1 MLSRGSKS
9 EAEPPEIHSQ
19 ALPGKGKKLPPE
31 ILSGNDK
38 KRSAKNMNAN
48 KLFNLATSNLL
59 AYRRYI
65 QAGLTLCAGLGLSA
79 IASSVAYNWEYKS
92 MQAELQERLDKI
104 ATEIQRDVSG
114 NLEII
119 RAAGAFYSVFDGV
132 KKPEINTFVGT
143 ALYRHPSLKAIA
155 WLPRVSESPQFLTD
169 EIDLGLDLTANRLAL
184 EKAVKRQEIIATDR
198 QKWSSQNQPSVFVFM
213 PIFSQIS
220 AGDTAGLPENFSAR
234 EPENLKGFT
243 LGVLLVDAI
252 VKSALQET
260 KLNFINVYL
269 QDAMAPE
276 AERFLAFYE
285 AKTKRIITD
294 ENIKNQL
301 PIGERAYC
309 PDGSSCTRI
318 LNIENRRW
326 LLQLR
331 LTPEYINPLR
341 FWRSLTVLI
350 FGTILTLAAT
360 LYLMSL
366 WNYTAR
372 IEKIAAERTAKSKQ
386 LEQTLQELQQT
397 QSQLI
402 QQEKMSSLGLLVAG
416 VAHEVNNPISFIYGN
431 IQHASAYSSDLLE
444 LVKLY
449 QKHYLRPPSEISEY
463 LEKIDFDFLS
473 KDLPQL
479 LSSMKIGADR
489 IVQIVKSLRNFSR
502 LDESEM
508 KPVNIHE
515 GIDSTLLILQSR
527 LKATADRPAIEI
539 VKNYSHL
546 PLVECYA
553 GQLNQVF
560 MNILANAIDALE
572 SYNLDRG
579 PQAAKANPIAIAIT
593 TEYSTIPDK
602 IIVRISDN
610 GPGMAENVKKRL
622 FDPFFTTKPAG
633 KGTGLGLSISY
644 KIVVEKHKG
653 TLRCDSTPGLG
664 TEFSIEIPLRQE
676 VRQAVP
682 FVSRKISEAA

>member
-1 MLSRGSKS
+1 
-9 EAEPPEIHSQ
+9 
-19 ALPGKGKKLPPE
+19 
-31 ILSGNDK
+31 
-38 KRSAKNMNAN
+38 MNAN
-48 KLFNLATSNLL
+48 KLFNLATSTLL
-59 AYRRYI
+59 TYRRYI

-92 MQAELQERLDKI
+92 MQAELQDRLDKI
-104 ATEIQRDVSG
+104 ATDIQRDVSG

-132 KKPEINTFVGT
+132 KQPEMKTFVGP

-155 WLPRVSESPQFLTD
+155 WLPRVSDSPQFLTE
-169 EIDLGLDLTANRLAL
+169 EIDLSLDLTANRVAL
-184 EKAVKRQEIIATDR
+184 ENATKRQEIIATDR
-198 QKWSSQNQPSVFVFM
+198 QKLPSQNSPSFFVFL
-213 PIFSQIS
+213 PIFSQTS
-220 AGDTAGLPENFSAR
+220 PGDTAALPQNLPASK
-234 EPENLKGFT
+234 PENLKGFT
-243 LGVLLVDAI
+243 MGILLIDAI

-260 KLNFINVYL
+260 QLNFVNVYL
-269 QDAMAPE
+269 QDPMAPE

-294 ENIKNQL
+294 ENIKNKL
-301 PIGERAYC
+301 YIGERAYC

-350 FGTILTLAAT
+350 LGNILSLAVT

-366 WNYTAR
+366 LNYTDKL
-372 IEKIAAERTAKSKQ
+372 EQVAAERTAKSQQ
-386 LEQTLQELQQT
+386 LEQTLKELQQT
-397 QSQLI
+397 QTQLI

-431 IQHASAYSSDLLE
+431 IQHASAYSRDLLE

-449 QKHYLRPPSEISEY
+449 QKHYSYPPSEISKY
-463 LEKIDFDFLS
+463 LENIDFEFLS

-539 VKNYSHL
+539 VKNYSNL

-579 PQAAKANPIAIAIT
+579 PKAAKANPIAIAIT
-593 TEYSTIPDK
+593 TEYSSPDK

-610 GPGMAENVKKRL
+610 GPGMAENVKKLL

-653 TLRCDSTPGLG
+653 ALRCDSTPGLG

-676 VRQAVP
+676 VKQAVP

>member
-1 MLSRGSKS
+1 MT
-9 EAEPPEIHSQ
+9 
-19 ALPGKGKKLPPE
+19 
-31 ILSGNDK
+31 
-38 KRSAKNMNAN
+38 AN
-48 KLFNLATSNLL
+48 KFQNLATSTLL
-59 AYRRYI
+59 SYRRYI

-92 MQAELQERLDKI
+92 MQAELQDRLDKI
-104 ATEIQRDVSG
+104 ATDIQKDVSG

-132 KKPEINTFVGT
+132 KKPEMKTFVGS

-155 WLPRVSESPQFLTD
+155 WLPRFSGSPQFMTE
-169 EIDLGLDLTANRLAL
+169 EIALSLDLTANRLAL
-184 EKAVKRQEIIATDR
+184 ENATKRQEIIATYR
-198 QKWSSQNQPSVFVFM
+198 QKLPSENHPGVFVFL
-213 PIFSQIS
+213 PIFSPTYP
-220 AGDTAGLPENFSAR
+220 GDTADFPENLAAT
-234 EPENLKGFT
+234 EPENLKGFAF
-243 LGVLLVDAI
+243 GILLVDAI
-252 VKSALQET
+252 VKSALQENQ
-260 KLNFINVYL
+260 LNFVNVYL

-276 AERFLAFYE
+276 SEKFLAFYE

-301 PIGERAYC
+301 QLGERAYC

-318 LNIENRRW
+318 INIENRRW

-366 WNYTAR
+366 WNYTAL
-372 IEKIAAERTAKSKQ
+372 IEKIAAERTAKSQ
-386 LEQTLQELQQT
+386 RLEQTLQELQQT

-416 VAHEVNNPISFIYGN
+416 VAHEVNNPINFIYGN
-431 IQHASAYSSDLLE
+431 IHHAREYTTDLLE
-444 LVKLY
+444 LVELY
-449 QKHYLRPPSEISEY
+449 QKHYLYPPLEISQHLQNIE
-463 LEKIDFDFLS
+463 FDFLS
-473 KDLPQL
+473 EDLPQL
-479 LSSMKIGADR
+479 LSSMKVGAER
-489 IVQIVKSLRNFSR
+489 IVQIVQSLRNFSR

-527 LKATADRPAIEI
+527 LKATADRPPIEI
-539 VKNYSHL
+539 VKNYGNL

-579 PQAAKANPIAIAIT
+579 PKAAKANPIAIAIT
-593 TEYSTIPDK
+593 TEYSSPDK

-622 FDPFFTTKPAG
+622 FDPFFTTKPVG

-644 KIVVEKHKG
+644 KIIVEKHKG

>member
-1 MLSRGSKS
+1 MT
-9 EAEPPEIHSQ
+9 
-19 ALPGKGKKLPPE
+19 
-31 ILSGNDK
+31 
-38 KRSAKNMNAN
+38 AN
-48 KLFNLATSNLL
+48 KLLNLATSTLL
-59 AYRRYI
+59 GYRRHI
-65 QAGLTLCAGLGLSA
+65 QVGLTFFAGLGLSA
-79 IASSVAYNWEYKS
+79 IACSVAYNWEYKF

-104 ATEIQRDVSG
+104 ATDIQRDVSS

-119 RAAGAFYSVFDGV
+119 RAAGAFHSVFDGV
-132 KKPEINTFVGT
+132 QNPEIQRFVGS

-169 EIDLGLDLTANRLAL
+169 EIDLDLGLNANRLAL
-184 EKAVKRQEIIATDR
+184 EKATKRQEITATDR
-198 QKWSSQNQPSVFVFM
+198 QKMLSQNQPSFLVFL
-213 PIFSQIS
+213 PIFSQSS
-220 AGDTAGLPENFSAR
+220 AGDTAALQANLPAMKSES
-234 EPENLKGFT
+234 LKGFT

-260 KLNFINVYL
+260 KLNLVNLYL

-276 AERFLAFYE
+276 PEKFLAFYE
-285 AKTKRIITD
+285 AKTNRIITD
-294 ENIKNQL
+294 EQIKNKL
-301 PIGERAYC
+301 EIGERAYC

-326 LLQLR
+326 LLQLL

-341 FWRSLTVLI
+341 FWRSLTILM
-350 FGTILTLAAT
+350 FGSILTLAAT

-366 WNYTAR
+366 LNYTDR
-372 IEKIAAERTAKSKQ
+372 LEKVAAERTAKSQQ

-397 QSQLI
+397 QAQLV

-416 VAHEVNNPISFIYGN
+416 VAHEVNNPINFIYGN
-431 IQHASAYSSDLLE
+431 IHHASEYARELLE
-444 LVKLY
+444 LVELY
-449 QKHYLRPPSEISEY
+449 QKHYLYPDSEISEH
-463 LEKIDFDFLS
+463 LENIDFDFLS
-473 KDLPQL
+473 EDLPQL

-489 IVQIVKSLRNFSR
+489 IVQIVQSLRNFSR

-508 KPVNIHE
+508 KPVNVHE

-527 LKATADRPAIEI
+527 LKATSDRPPIEI
-539 VKNYSHL
+539 VKNYSNL

-572 SYNLDRG
+572 TYNLKRN
-579 PQAAKANPIAIAIT
+579 PKAAKANPIAIAIT
-593 TEYSTIPDK
+593 TEYSSPDR

-622 FDPFFTTKPAG
+622 FDPFFTTKPVG

-653 TLRCDSTPGLG
+653 ALRCDSTPGLG
-664 TEFSIEIPLRQE
+664 TEFSIEIPLRQQI
-676 VRQAVP
+676 RQAVP
-682 FVSRKISEAA
+682 LVSLKISEAA

>member
-1 MLSRGSKS
+1 
-9 EAEPPEIHSQ
+9 
-19 ALPGKGKKLPPE
+19 
-31 ILSGNDK
+31 
-38 KRSAKNMNAN
+38 MNAN
-48 KLFNLATSNLL
+48 KFWNLATSTLF

-92 MQAELQERLDKI
+92 MQAELQDRLDKI
-104 ATEIQRDVSG
+104 ATDIQRDVSG

-119 RAAGAFYSVFDGV
+119 RAAGAFYSVVDGV
-132 KKPEINTFVGT
+132 NKPEIKTFVGS

-155 WLPRVSESPQFLTD
+155 WLPRVSDSPQFLTE

-184 EKAVKRQEIIATDR
+184 EKGAKRQEITATDR
-198 QKWSSQNQPSVFVFM
+198 QKNLSHNQASIFVFM

-220 AGDTAGLPENFSAR
+220 AGNTAALPTNLTTQ
-234 EPENLKGFT
+234 EPQNLKGFT
-243 LGVLLVDAI
+243 LGVLLIDAL

-260 KLNFINVYL
+260 KLNFVNVYL

-276 AERFLAFYE
+276 SDKFLAFYE

-294 ENIKNQL
+294 ENIKNKL
-301 PIGERAYC
+301 AMGERAYC

-331 LTPEYINPLR
+331 LTPEYITPLK
-341 FWRSLTVLI
+341 FWRSLTVLML
-350 FGTILTLAAT
+350 GTILTLVAT

-366 WNYTAR
+366 LTYTEK
-372 IEKIAAERTAKSKQ
+372 IEKIAAERTAKSQQ

-397 QSQLI
+397 QAQLI

-431 IQHASAYSSDLLE
+431 IHHASEYTRDLFE

-449 QKHYLRPPSEISEY
+449 QKNYLSPPSEISEY
-463 LEKIDFDFLS
+463 LKNIDLDFLS

-479 LSSMKIGADR
+479 LSSMKIGAER
-489 IVQIVKSLRNFSR
+489 IVEIVKSLRNFSR

-579 PQAAKANPIAIAIT
+579 PKAAKANPMAIAIT
-593 TEYSTIPDK
+593 TEYSSPDK

-610 GPGMAENVKKRL
+610 GPGMAENVKKLL
-622 FDPFFTTKPAG
+622 FDPFFTTKPVG

-644 KIVVEKHKG
+644 KIIVEKHKG

>member
-1 MLSRGSKS
+1 
-9 EAEPPEIHSQ
+9 
-19 ALPGKGKKLPPE
+19 
-31 ILSGNDK
+31 
-38 KRSAKNMNAN
+38 MNAN
-48 KLFNLATSNLL
+48 KLLNLATSTLL
-59 AYRRYI
+59 SYRRYI

-92 MQAELQERLDKI
+92 MQAELQDRLDKI
-104 ATEIQRDVSG
+104 ATDIQKDVSG

-132 KKPEINTFVGT
+132 KKPEMKTFVGP

-155 WLPRVSESPQFLTD
+155 WLPSVSDSPQFLTE
-169 EIDLGLDLTANRLAL
+169 EIDLNLDLTANRLAL
-184 EKAVKRQEIIATDR
+184 ENATKRQEITATDR
-198 QKWSSQNQPSVFVFM
+198 QKWSSQNQPTVFVFM
-213 PIFSQIS
+213 PIFTQNS
-220 AGDTAGLPENFSAR
+220 ADDGAEFQPNLPPRSR
-234 EPENLKGFT
+234 ENLKGFT
-243 LGVLLVDAI
+243 FGVLLVDAI

-260 KLNFINVYL
+260 NLNFVNVYL

-276 AERFLAFYE
+276 TERFLAFYE

-301 PIGERAYC
+301 QLGERAYC

-318 LNIENRRW
+318 INIENRRW

-350 FGTILTLAAT
+350 FGTILSWAAT
-360 LYLMSL
+360 LYLISL
-366 WNYTAR
+366 LNYTDK
-372 IEKIAAERTAKSKQ
+372 IEKIAAERRAKSQQ

-397 QSQLI
+397 QAQLI

-416 VAHEVNNPISFIYGN
+416 VAHEVNNPINFIYGN
-431 IQHASAYSSDLLE
+431 IHHAREYTRDLLE
-444 LVKLY
+444 LIELY
-449 QKHYLRPPSEISEY
+449 QKHYLYPPLEISQHLRNIE
-463 LEKIDFDFLS
+463 FDFLCE
-473 KDLPQL
+473 DLPEV
-479 LSSMKIGADR
+479 LSSMKIGAER
-489 IVQIVKSLRNFSR
+489 IVQIVQSLRNFSR

-527 LKATADRPAIEI
+527 LKATADRPPIEI

-579 PQAAKANPIAIAIT
+579 PKAAKANPIAIAIT
-593 TEYSTIPDK
+593 TEYSSPDK
-602 IIVRISDN
+602 IIVRIADN

-622 FDPFFTTKPAG
+622 FDPFFTTKPVG

-644 KIVVEKHKG
+644 KIIVEKHKG

-664 TEFSIEIPLRQE
+664 TQFSIEIPLRQE

>member
-1 MLSRGSKS
+1 MT
-9 EAEPPEIHSQ
+9 
-19 ALPGKGKKLPPE
+19 
-31 ILSGNDK
+31 
-38 KRSAKNMNAN
+38 AN
-48 KLFNLATSNLL
+48 KFKNLATSTLL
-59 AYRRYI
+59 SYRRYI

-92 MQAELQERLDKI
+92 MQAELQDRLDKI
-104 ATEIQRDVSG
+104 ATDIQKDVSG

-132 KKPEINTFVGT
+132 KKPEMKTFVGS

-155 WLPRVSESPQFLTD
+155 WLPRFSGSPQFMTE
-169 EIDLGLDLTANRLAL
+169 EIALSLDLTANRLAL
-184 EKAVKRQEIIATDR
+184 ENATKRQEIIATDR
-198 QKWSSQNQPSVFVFM
+198 QKLPSQNHPGVFVFL
-213 PIFSQIS
+213 PIFSPTYP
-220 AGDTAGLPENFSAR
+220 GDTAELQQNLAAT
-234 EPENLKGFT
+234 EPENLKGFAF
-243 LGVLLVDAI
+243 GILLIDAI

-260 KLNFINVYL
+260 QLNFVNVYL

-276 AERFLAFYE
+276 SEKFLAFYE

-294 ENIKNQL
+294 ENIKNKL
-301 PIGERAYC
+301 PLGERAYC
-309 PDGSSCTRI
+309 PDGSSCSRI

-331 LTPEYINPLR
+331 LTPEYINPLT

-350 FGTILTLAAT
+350 LGTILSWAAT

-366 WNYTAR
+366 WNYTDR
-372 IEKIAAERTAKSKQ
+372 IEKVAAERTAKSKQ
-386 LEQTLQELQQT
+386 LEQTLQELQET

-431 IQHASAYSSDLLE
+431 IHHASEYTRDLFE

-449 QKHYLRPPSEISEY
+449 QKNYLSPPSEISEY
-463 LEKIDFDFLS
+463 LKNIDLDFLS

-479 LSSMKIGADR
+479 LSSMKIGAER
-489 IVQIVKSLRNFSR
+489 IVQIVQSLRNFSR

-527 LKATADRPAIEI
+527 LKATADRPPIEI
-539 VKNYSHL
+539 VKNYSNL

-579 PQAAKANPIAIAIT
+579 PEAAEAHPIAIAIT
-593 TEYSTIPDK
+593 TQYSSPDK

-622 FDPFFTTKPAG
+622 FDPFFTTKPVG

-644 KIVVEKHKG
+644 KIIVEKHKG

>member
-1 MLSRGSKS
+1 MT
-9 EAEPPEIHSQ
+9 
-19 ALPGKGKKLPPE
+19 
-31 ILSGNDK
+31 
-38 KRSAKNMNAN
+38 AN
-48 KLFNLATSNLL
+48 KFKNLATSTLL
-59 AYRRYI
+59 SYRRYI
-65 QAGLTLCAGLGLSA
+65 QAGLTLCAGFGLSA

-132 KKPEINTFVGT
+132 QKPEMKTFVGS

-155 WLPRVSESPQFLTD
+155 WLPRVSDSPEPMTQ

-184 EKAVKRQEIIATDR
+184 EKATKRQEIIATDR
-198 QKWSSQNQPSVFVFM
+198 QKMPSQNHPSVFVFL
-213 PIFSQIS
+213 PIFSQVPR
-220 AGDTAGLPENFSAR
+220 GDTAAAQPDLPAM
-234 EPENLKGFT
+234 EPETLKGFT

-260 KLNFINVYL
+260 KLNFVNVYL

-276 AERFLAFYE
+276 SEKFLAFYE
-285 AKTKRIITD
+285 AKTNRIITD

-301 PIGERAYC
+301 QIGERAYC

-350 FGTILTLAAT
+350 FGSILTLAAT
-360 LYLMSL
+360 LYITSL
-366 WNYTAR
+366 WNYTDR
-372 IEKIAAERTAKSKQ
+372 IEKVAAERRTKSQQ
-386 LEQTLQELQQT
+386 LEQTLQVLQQT
-397 QSQLI
+397 QTQLI

-416 VAHEVNNPISFIYGN
+416 VAHEVNNPINFIYGN
-431 IQHASAYSSDLLE
+431 LHHAREYTRDLLD
-444 LVKLY
+444 LVELY
-449 QKHYLRPPSEISEY
+449 QKHYLSPPSEISQH
-463 LEKIDFDFLS
+463 LENIDFDFLCE
-473 KDLPQL
+473 DLPQL

-489 IVQIVKSLRNFSR
+489 IVQIVQSLRNFSR

-527 LKATADRPAIEI
+527 LKATADRPAIAI

-560 MNILANAIDALE
+560 MNILANAIDALD
-572 SYNLDRG
+572 SYSLDRG
-579 PQAAKANPIAIAIT
+579 PKAAEANPIAIAIT
-593 TEYSTIPDK
+593 TEYSSPDK
-602 IIVRISDN
+602 ITVRISDN
-610 GPGMAENVKKRL
+610 GPGMPENVKKLL

-653 TLRCDSTPGLG
+653 ALRCDSTPGLG

-676 VRQAVP
+676 VRQPLP

>member
-1 MLSRGSKS
+1 
-9 EAEPPEIHSQ
+9 
-19 ALPGKGKKLPPE
+19 
-31 ILSGNDK
+31 
-38 KRSAKNMNAN
+38 MNPN
-48 KLFNLATSNLL
+48 KLLNLATSALL
-59 AYRRYI
+59 GYRRYI
-65 QAGLTLCAGLGLSA
+65 QAGLTLCAGFGLSA
-79 IASSVAYNWEYKS
+79 IASSVAYNWEYKF
-92 MQAELQERLDKI
+92 MQAELQDRLDKI
-104 ATEIQRDVSG
+104 ATDIQRDVSG

-132 KKPEINTFVGT
+132 KKPEMKTFVGP

-155 WLPRVSESPQFLTD
+155 WLPRVSDYPQFLTE
-169 EIDLGLDLTANRLAL
+169 EIDLSLDLTANRVAL
-184 EKAVKRQEIIATDR
+184 ENATKRQEIIATDR
-198 QKWSSQNQPSVFVFM
+198 QKLPSQNPPSFFVFL
-213 PIFSQIS
+213 PIFSQTS
-220 AGDTAGLPENFSAR
+220 PGDTAPFSENLPAKR
-234 EPENLKGFT
+234 TENLKGFT
-243 LGVLLVDAI
+243 MGILLIDAI
-252 VKSALQET
+252 FKSALQET
-260 KLNFINVYL
+260 QLNFVNVYL

-285 AKTKRIITD
+285 AKTKRIVTD
-294 ENIKNQL
+294 ENIKNTL
-301 PIGERAYC
+301 DIGERAYC

-350 FGTILTLAAT
+350 LGIILSLAVT

-366 WNYTAR
+366 LNYTDKL
-372 IEKIAAERTAKSKQ
+372 EQVAAERTAKSQQ

-397 QSQLI
+397 QTQLI

-431 IQHASAYSSDLLE
+431 IQHASAYSRDLLE

-449 QKHYLRPPSEISEY
+449 QKHYSYPPSEISKY
-463 LEKIDFDFLS
+463 LENIDFDFLS

-527 LKATADRPAIEI
+527 LKATAHRPAIEI

-579 PQAAKANPIAIAIT
+579 PKAAKANPIAIAIT
-593 TEYSTIPDK
+593 TEYSSPDK

-610 GPGMAENVKKRL
+610 GPGMPENVKKLL
-622 FDPFFTTKPAG
+622 FDPFFTTKPVG

-644 KIVVEKHKG
+644 KIIVEKHKG
-653 TLRCDSTPGLG
+653 MLRCDSTPGLG
-664 TEFSIEIPLRQE
+664 TEFSIEIPLQQE